1 MVDFFHGS
9 RVREKDAPV
18 TGTTATTSLPVF
30 FGTAPMGPV
39 NEPVRVSSKAEATAI
54 FGYSKDF
61 DSYTIHEAME
71 SHFTLYKQRD
81 VIFVNVMDPTKAKKS
96 DTANIDLSN
105 EVTETAILYPFLDSV
120 ALKNGASDLTKGKDY
135 EAALNKDGY
144 LVITIPSGSSVKL
157 PATGLTITCDMPDVS
172 KVKSADIIGHIKD
185 DTRTGLELLD
195 IIMPLLGDIPKIVL
209 APKFSTDPVVA
220 EAMAA
225 KAENINGVFKAITLA
240 DIDTTA
246 AKTITAAIDGKKVS
260 NPGTYLCW
268 PKVMYKGQ
276 QYHMGTHVAG
286 LIGQMD
292 IANSGL
298 PTASPSNRSMVI
310 DGCVLEDGTPIL
322 MGFDQANKLNAQGI
336 ATATRLSKGFVL
348 WGNRTSAFPANKD
361 VKDNM
366 LASKRTMY
374 WINNFV
380 ITDTFEDVDRQV
392 NRNFIQMIVD
402 KIGIK
407 FNGLVSAGAIL
418 GGRIEYD
425 PTENPESALLNGVIR
440 FKIFVGLTPIAEDI
454 EFTLQFD
461 TNYLKAL
468 AG

>member
-1 MVDFFHGS
+1 MADFFHGS
-9 RVREKDAPV
+9 RVREKVTPV
-18 TGTTATTSLPVF
+18 TGTTVSTSLPVF
-30 FGTAPMGPV
+30 FGTAPKGPV
-39 NEPVRVSSKAEATAI
+39 NEPVRLSSKAEAKAI
-54 FGYSKDF
+54 FGYSIDF
-61 DSYTIHEAME
+61 DSYTLHEAME

-81 VIFVNVMDPTKAKKS
+81 AIFVNVMDMTKAKKS
-96 DTANIDLSN
+96 NTATIDLSKP
-105 EVTETAILYPFLDSV
+105 ETETAILYPILESV
-120 ALKNGASDLTKGKDY
+120 SLKDQADLAKGKDY
-135 EAALNKDGY
+135 EASLNDDGY

-157 PATGLTITCDMPDVS
+157 PATGLTLTCDMPDVS
-172 KVKSADIIGHIKD
+172 KVKSTDIIGVATD

-195 IIMPLLGDIPKIVL
+195 IMMPLLGDVPKLVL
-209 APKFSTDPVVA
+209 APKFSTDPTVA
-220 EAMAA
+220 DAMAS
-225 KAENINGVFKAITLA
+225 KAQNINGIFKAITLI
-240 DIDTTA
+240 DIDTNA
-246 AKTITAAIDGKKVS
+246 AKTITAAIEGKKA
-260 NPGTYLCW
+260 NDPGTYVCW
-268 PKVMYKGQ
+268 PKVVRNGL
-276 QYHMGTHVAG
+276 QYHMSTHVAG
-286 LIGQMD
+286 IIGQMD
-292 IANSGL
+292 TANGGI
-298 PTASPSNRSMVI
+298 PTASPSNRQMVA
-310 DGCVLEDGTPIL
+310 DGCVLADGKTVLLGI
-322 MGFDQANKLNAQGI
+322 DQANKLNEQGI
-336 ATATRLSKGFVL
+336 ATAMRFVNGFVL

-361 VKDNM
+361 MKDNM

-425 PTENPESALLNGVIR
+425 PTENPESALLNGIIR